1 MLKREGFA
9 ANALACRS
17 SVGQLKLEKRMKKL
31 LICILCFAVTQ
42 SYAQVRVGLEGSFSS
57 LNFWQSQG
65 YSGLPSG
72 VNTWAINGFQ
82 GGVVVEYDLGHT
94 GLILQPALL
103 YAENGSHLG
112 NRQGFPGTGGAT
124 IGFSNTEIRLYS
136 VRVPVNLLYKWDFN
150 KVRIL
155 AGLGPYIAKHVSGT
169 EKGYYEA
176 YYLDGS
182 GDYVTIK
189 PRIDNKV
196 DFSSGTS
203 NSTQGVTKIAP
214 YDIGMDGEVG
224 VQYKKFQFWVNYSRG
239 FTRLYHTSYV
249 NAGNSFW
256 NFTLAYMIFGHDIKP
271 KL

>member
-1 MLKREGFA
+1 
-9 ANALACRS
+9 
-17 SVGQLKLEKRMKKL
+17 MKKL

-42 SYAQVRVGLEGSFSS
+42 GYAQVRVGVEGSFTSF
-57 LNFWQSQG
+57 NFWQSQG

-72 VNTWAINGFQ
+72 VNTWAMNGFQ

-94 GLILQPALL
+94 GLILQPAVL

-112 NRQGFPGTGGAT
+112 NRQGFPSLPGGAT

-136 VRVPVNLLYKWDFN
+136 VRVPVNLLYKWDFD

-155 AGLGPYIAKHVSGT
+155 AGIGPYIAKNLSGT

-182 GDYVTIK
+182 GDYVTVK
-189 PRIDNKV
+189 PKIDNKV
-196 DFSSGTS
+196 DFSSGLS

-214 YDIGMDGEVG
+214 YDIGMDAQIGA
-224 VQYKKFQFWVNYSRG
+224 QYKKFQFWLNYSRG
-239 FTRLYHTSYV
+239 FTRLYHTNYV